1 MSPPDAPPLRFGL
14 SELRADLLGT
24 QKRLM
29 AEHHGFVR
37 YRVLRRVFTL
47 VADAEANQQ
56 MFLGKLGTYQRSLQH
71 DNLAMVMGYGLIC
84 SEGETWRRQ
93 RRLMQP
99 AFDRDLLERVVEITT
114 RLMGEVLDEWEAA
127 RERGDTVEVYS
138 DMQTL
143 TMRVIGLALF
153 SRDLRTTSN
162 DFAETVRVGVE
173 VVGLRNISP
182 VALPLWLPIRLHRRF
197 RRCVRAVNQFVYDR
211 IEERLAGAGDYD
223 DILSS
228 LIRSYG
234 DQAPAMKRELRD
246 QVVTLFFA
254 GFETTGTALAWT
266 WLLLSEN
273 PGAQQ
278 AIRAEVDQVL
288 GGRAPGYDDLKSLSY
303 TGQVV
308 EESLRLYPPVY
319 SMTREAAADDQIAGH
334 EISAGDNVVI
344 PIHALHRMADY
355 WEDPD
360 TFCPERFAPDRL
372 TREQRKAY
380 IPFSAGQRKCMG
392 ANFAT
397 VEMLTALAVA
407 APRVRLGLA
416 PGHPVEIAASVTQY
430 PRHGLRMR
438 VMPRA
443 VQSDTVRTDTVRTDT
458 VLALARGH
466 RGPLRHARS
475 RGPGPGGRV
484 RALLLRRLRRSRG
497 QHADPAH
504 LGLRRRERAAAD
516 PDSVRRPDR
525 LHLAYPRRPAR
536 RGDGGQPGSRPHLPG
551 RRVRLRPARARP
563 RRGLRDP
570 QRDEHEPAPGARDDR
585 LPRVRPR
592 LRLRRP
598 GLPRLRRRVLDLH
611 PPPAALVP
619 AAGCGTAG

>member
-1 MSPPDAPPLRFGL
+1 MSPPDAPLLRFGI

-99 AFDRDLLERVVEITT
+99 AFDRALLERVVEITA
-114 RLMGEVLDEWEAA
+114 RLMGEVLDGWEAA

-138 DMQTL
+138 DMQAL

-197 RRCVRAVNQFVYDR
+197 RRCVRAVNQFVYHR
-211 IEERLAGAGDYD
+211 IEERLADAGDYD

-234 DQAPAMKRELRD
+234 DQAAVMKRELRD

-273 PGAQQ
+273 PGAQR
-278 AIRAEVDQVL
+278 AIRGEVEQVL
-288 GGRAPGYDDLKSLSY
+288 GGSAPRYDDLRSLSY

-319 SMTREAAADDQIAGH
+319 SMTREAAAGDRIAGH

-397 VEMLTALAVA
+397 VEMLTVLAVA
-407 APRVRLGLA
+407 APRVRLGLE

-443 VQSDTVRTDTVRTDT
+443 D
-458 VLALARGH
+458 
-466 RGPLRHARS
+466 
-475 RGPGPGGRV
+475 
-484 RALLLRRLRRSRG
+484 
-497 QHADPAH
+497 
-504 LGLRRRERAAAD
+504 
-516 PDSVRRPDR
+516 
-525 LHLAYPRRPAR
+525 
-536 RGDGGQPGSRPHLPG
+536 
-551 RRVRLRPARARP
+551 
-563 RRGLRDP
+563 
-570 QRDEHEPAPGARDDR
+570 
-585 LPRVRPR
+585 
-592 LRLRRP
+592 
-598 GLPRLRRRVLDLH
+598 
-611 PPPAALVP
+611 
-619 AAGCGTAG
+619 

>member
-1 MSPPDAPPLRFGL
+1 MSPPDTPPLRFGL
-14 SELRADLLGT
+14 GELRADLLGT
-24 QKRLM
+24 QKRLV
-29 AEHHGFVR
+29 AEHQGFVR

-47 VADAEANQQ
+47 LADAEANQQ

-84 SEGETWRRQ
+84 ADGETWRRQ

-99 AFDRDLLERVVEITT
+99 AFDRDLLERVVEITA
-114 RLMGEVLDEWEAA
+114 RLMGEVLDGWEAS
-127 RERGDTVEVYS
+127 RQRGETVEVYS

-153 SRDLRTTSN
+153 SRDLRTTSS

-182 VALPLWLPIRLHRRF
+182 VTLPLWLPIRLHRRF
-197 RRCVRAVNQFVYDR
+197 RRCVRAVNRFVYDR

-234 DQAPAMKRELRD
+234 DDAPMMKRELRD

-273 PGAQQ
+273 PDAQQ
-278 AIRAEVDQVL
+278 AIHEEVDRVL
-288 GGRAPGYDDLKSLSY
+288 GGRAPRYDDLKSLSY

-319 SMTREAAADDQIAGH
+319 SMTREAAADDQVGEHQIN
-334 EISAGDNVVI
+334 SGDNLVI
-344 PIHALHRMADY
+344 PIHALHRMPDY

-372 TREQRKAY
+372 TRQQRKAY

-397 VEMLTALAVA
+397 VEMLTVLAVA
-407 APRVRLGLA
+407 GQRASLRLE

-430 PRHGLRMR
+430 PRHGLRMQ

-443 VQSDTVRTDTVRTDT
+443 
-458 VLALARGH
+458 G
-466 RGPLRHARS
+466 
-475 RGPGPGGRV
+475 
-484 RALLLRRLRRSRG
+484 
-497 QHADPAH
+497 
-504 LGLRRRERAAAD
+504 
-516 PDSVRRPDR
+516 
-525 LHLAYPRRPAR
+525 
-536 RGDGGQPGSRPHLPG
+536 
-551 RRVRLRPARARP
+551 
-563 RRGLRDP
+563 
-570 QRDEHEPAPGARDDR
+570 
-585 LPRVRPR
+585 
-592 LRLRRP
+592 
-598 GLPRLRRRVLDLH
+598 
-611 PPPAALVP
+611 
-619 AAGCGTAG
+619 

>member
-1 MSPPDAPPLRFGL
+1 MSPPDAPPLRFGIKA
-14 SELRADLLGT
+14 LRADLLGT
-24 QKRLM
+24 QKRLV

-37 YRVLRRVFTL
+37 YQVLRRVFTL
-47 VADAEANQQ
+47 FADAEANQQ

-84 SEGETWRRQ
+84 SEGDTWRRQ

-99 AFDRDLLERVVEITT
+99 AFDRALLERVAEITA
-114 RLMGEVLDEWEAA
+114 RLMGEVLDGWEAA
-127 RERGDTVEVYS
+127 RQRGDTVEVYS

-153 SRDLRTTSN
+153 SRDLRTTSS

-173 VVGLRNISP
+173 VVGLRNITP

-197 RRCVRAVNQFVYDR
+197 RRCVRAVNRFVYER
-211 IEERLAGAGDYD
+211 IEERLAGQGEYD
-223 DILSS
+223 DILAS

-234 DQAPAMKRELRD
+234 DQAAAMKEELRD

-273 PGAQQ
+273 PDAEQ
-278 AIRAEVDQVL
+278 AMHEELAQVL
-288 GGRAPGYDDLKSLSY
+288 GGRAPGYDDLRALSY

-319 SMTREAAADDQIAGH
+319 SMTRSAVADDQMGEH
-334 EISAGDNVVI
+334 HISAGDNVVI
-344 PIHALHRMADY
+344 PIHALHRMPGY
-355 WEDPD
+355 WDNPD

-372 TREQRKAY
+372 SREQRQAY

-407 APRVRLGLA
+407 GQRVRLRLEE
-416 PGHPVEIAASVTQY
+416 GHPVEIAAAVTQY

-438 VMPRA
+438 VIPRA
-443 VQSDTVRTDTVRTDT
+443 D
-458 VLALARGH
+458 
-466 RGPLRHARS
+466 
-475 RGPGPGGRV
+475 
-484 RALLLRRLRRSRG
+484 
-497 QHADPAH
+497 
-504 LGLRRRERAAAD
+504 
-516 PDSVRRPDR
+516 
-525 LHLAYPRRPAR
+525 
-536 RGDGGQPGSRPHLPG
+536 
-551 RRVRLRPARARP
+551 RP
-563 RRGLRDP
+563 RAD
-570 QRDEHEPAPGARDDR
+570 
-585 LPRVRPR
+585 RPR
-592 LRLRRP
+592 
-598 GLPRLRRRVLDLH
+598 
-611 PPPAALVP
+611 
-619 AAGCGTAG
+619 AG